1 MTSSKMMSSRL
12 APVPFMLAQN
22 LNPGRAS
29 TAAGY
34 DRKLVDISPLTMV
47 NICGK

>member
-1 MTSSKMMSSRL
+1 MFSRL
-12 APVPFMLAQN
+12 APVPFIPAQDCD
-22 LNPGRAS
+22 PGQAS

-34 DRKLVDISPLTMV
+34 DRKLVDIFPLTMV